1 MSEKENG
8 REANFKMV
16 SSTGD
21 PPIRKK
27 KEDRLN
33 RTHFAEALAE
43 QVAGAPGSG
52 GVVFGLLGP
61 YGSGK
66 TSILNMVE
74 ETLKEEFGD
83 PVVLWFNPWLFSG
96 TEQLVEHFFEELAAQ
111 LLEEPDDGLQRIG
124 EALERYGKLLGPL
137 RYVPGV
143 GRYAEGAEKATSILG
158 GLFKGREEK
167 PASARTR
174 RRELEK
180 VLNDLDG
187 KIVIF
192 IDDLDRLS
200 RREEIQDVIRL
211 VRLNADLPNVVFVLA
226 FDRWRV
232 EEALAGVEG
241 DGRAYLEKI
250 VQVVHDVPAIRE
262 VDLNRALVEEI
273 NRVIG
278 ESSTGPFDEH
288 EFWNVF
294 HTVIRPLFSNV
305 RDVRRYAD
313 ALPMTLQV
321 IGDEVRLVDVLAL
334 EAIRLQAPDAFA
346 KLPAMVGALTTTSDG
361 HRMGRSTDEAKAQI
375 EDFEKAGGEHSE
387 AIREA
392 RRQLFPASSWVENTH
407 YGGQWVKTW
416 SKERRVAH
424 PRVLAFYLEKNL
436 PEDVMPASAVQD
448 LFESL
453 GDRDALAAQL
463 GKIDSRTLER
473 AIERLEDYEN
483 DYSPEHVEIAVE
495 VLLNQLPR
503 LREGRES
510 FGDFGA
516 DMKLERVVLRLLR
529 RIENPEALAL
539 KLKMAM
545 PRIEP
550 LSARLQ
556 LVEMVG
562 HREHVG
568 HGLVAEEEARNLEQ
582 HALTALEHAD
592 PDSLARERD
601 LVRLLLRAREID
613 QERGEALSVR
623 LAERDPV
630 FLAVLRSSLRESHS
644 ATAGDVIARVEH
656 ALAWDA
662 ICKLFGE
669 DVVKRRVEE
678 LARARDGGRI
688 SPDERTNLSLDTAKR
703 YAAGW
708 RPDW

>member
-8 REANFKMV
+8 REPDLKMV
-16 SSTGD
+16 ASTGD

-33 RTHFAEALAE
+33 RVRFAEALAE
-43 QVAGAPGSG
+43 QVARAPEAG

-74 ETLKEEFGD
+74 ETLKEDFGD

-111 LLEEPDDGLQRIG
+111 LLEEPNDRLQRIG
-124 EALERYGKLLGPL
+124 DALERYGKLLGTL

-167 PASARTR
+167 PPSVRTR

-180 VLNDLDG
+180 ALDGLNG

-192 IDDLDRLS
+192 VDDLDRLS

-211 VRLNADLPNVVFVLA
+211 VRLNADLPNVVFLLA
-226 FDRWRV
+226 FDRWRI

-250 VQVVHDVPAIRE
+250 VQVVHDVPAVRE
-262 VDLNRALVEEI
+262 VDLSRGLIEEI

-278 ESSTGPFDEH
+278 ESPTGPFDEH

-294 HTVIRPLFSNV
+294 HSVIRPLFRNV

-313 ALPMTLQV
+313 TLPMTSQV
-321 IGDEVRLVDVLAL
+321 IGDEVPLVDVLAL
-334 EAIRLQAPDAFA
+334 EAIRLQTPDAFA
-346 KLPAMVGALTTTSDG
+346 KMSTIVETLTTTSDRHG
-361 HRMGRSTDEAKAQI
+361 MGRDSEEAKAEI
-375 EDFEKAGGEHSE
+375 EDFEKAGGEHTE
-387 AIREA
+387 VMREA
-392 RRQLFPASSWVENTH
+392 RRMLFPASSWMENTH
-407 YGGQWVKTW
+407 HGGDWLETW

-453 GDRDALAAQL
+453 GERDALSTRL
-463 GKIDSRTLER
+463 GTMDPGMLEQ
-473 AIERLEDYEN
+473 AIERLREYED
-483 DYSPEHVEIAVE
+483 DYRPEHVEPAVE
-495 VLLNQLPR
+495 VLLNQRPK
-503 LREGRES
+503 LREGTEQFMDVGAHRKLRWAVL
-510 FGDFGA
+510 DFLG
-516 DMKLERVVLRLLR
+516 K
-529 RIENPEALAL
+529 IEDPEALAL
-539 KLKMAM
+539 KLKMVM
-545 PRIEP
+545 PRVDN
-550 LSARLQ
+550 LSAL
-556 LVEMVG
+556 LDLATMVG
-562 HREHVG
+562 HREG
-568 HGLVAEEEARNLEQ
+568 IGRRLVSEDEARNLEQ
-582 HALTALEHAD
+582 HVLTALEHAG
-592 PDSLARERD
+592 PDSLAREID
-601 LVRLLLRAREID
+601 LVRLLLGAREID
-613 QERGEALSVR
+613 RARGEALSSR
-623 LAERDPV
+623 LVEKDTV
-630 FLAVLRSSLRESHS
+630 FLAVLRSSLNESHS
-644 ATAGDVIARVEH
+644 FTQGDAVSRVERE
-656 ALAWDA
+656 LTWDTM
-662 ICKLFGE
+662 CKLFGE
-669 DVVKRRVEE
+669 DVVKRRIEE
-678 LARARDGGRI
+678 LVRAHDGGRT
-688 SPDERTNLSLDTAKR
+688 STDERTNLALNTAKR

-708 RPDW
+708 RPDC